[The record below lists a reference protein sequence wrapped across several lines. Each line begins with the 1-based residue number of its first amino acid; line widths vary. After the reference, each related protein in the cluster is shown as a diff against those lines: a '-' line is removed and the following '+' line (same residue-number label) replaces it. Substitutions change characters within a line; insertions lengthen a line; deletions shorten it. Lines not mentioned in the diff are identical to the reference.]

1 MPDPQILKQ
10 IESVVAE
17 TLGQDRISLSPQT
30 TAESVSGW
38 DSLSHI
44 QIVVG
49 LEKAFG
55 IRFSAAELIDFQNVG
70 ALADGIER
78 KLASQNS

>member
-1 MPDPQILKQ
+1 MSDPEILNQ

-17 TLGQDRISLSPQT
+17 VLGEDKVSLSAQT
-30 TAESVSGW
+30 TADSVEGW

-49 LEKAFG
+49 LENAFG

-70 ALADGIER
+70 ALADGIKR
-78 KLASQNS
+78 KLAGQNP

>member
-1 MPDPQILKQ
+1 MPDPEILKK

-17 TLGQDRISLSPQT
+17 VLGQDDLTLSPDSS
-30 TAESVSGW
+30 ADSIEGW

-49 LEKAFG
+49 LERAFG
-55 IRFSAAELIDFQNVG
+55 IRFNAAELIDYQNVG
-70 ALADGIER
+70 ALADGIQR
-78 KLASQNS
+78 KLASTDS